1 MRYIKQYDN
10 WLTKK
15 YQRKK
20 SYDEYLYDNGFG
32 DRYYICTKCDSNK
45 LTPIMQGG
53 MTPPTWHCDN
63 CDEMNYAPKW
73 LSPKEYKEYIENKKI
88 KKTSSKYNL

>member
-1 MRYIKQYDN
+1 MYKMRYLFLYEN

-32 DRYYICTKCDSNK
+32 DRYYICSKCGSNK
-45 LTPIMQGG
+45 LTPIAQGG
-53 MTPPTWHCDN
+53 MTSPNWKCDN
-63 CDEMNYAPKW
+63 CGEMNYAPKW
-73 LSPKEYKEYIENKKI
+73 EDPEEYNLKKDT
-88 KKTSSKYNL
+88 KKYNL

>member
-1 MRYIKQYDN
+1 MRYIKQYEN

-15 YQRKK
+15 YQRKD

-45 LTPIMQGG
+45 LTPISRGG
-53 MTPPTWHCDN
+53 MQSPEWKCDN
-63 CDEMNYAPKW
+63 CGEHNYSPKW
-73 LSPKEYKEYIENKKI
+73 MSPEEYKEYIEEKKI
-88 KKTSSKYNL
+88 KITSTNYNL